1 MSMTCFDII
10 KMVNMAV
17 NRDVNSMAFTTDEY
31 ITMIHA
37 QQIKLFKVKL
47 GMPEQQNMMPGAS
60 LGPGSSKTVD
70 ADLNPFSRRESILL
84 SSGILDYSTKNVAF
98 ITSIIPVPI
107 VKRGID
113 IITPDEIG
121 NRLMNPI
128 TKPTAE
134 DPVAYEYGDRLLKIE
149 PTMTSVVFHYYV
161 YPTAPVFTITAQA
174 ETLQPVY
181 TSTTELLWNDM
192 CMVDIAYYVM
202 RDAGLNV
209 SKNDVISM
217 SERIIESK

>member
-1 MSMTCFDII
+1 MTCFDII

-17 NRDVNSMAFTTDEY
+17 NRDVNSMAFTADEY

-37 QQIKLFKVKL
+37 QQMKLFKVKL
-47 GMPEQQNMMPGAS
+47 GMPEQQNLMPNAPIGV
-60 LGPGSSKTVD
+60 GSSKTVD
-70 ADLNPFSRRESILL
+70 ADLNPFSVREVVTL
-84 SSGILDYSTKNVAF
+84 SSGVLDYSTKNVAF
-98 ITSIIPVPI
+98 ITSIIPNPI

-121 NRLMNPI
+121 NRRMNPI

-134 DPVAYEYGDRLLKIE
+134 DPVASEYGNKMFKIE
-149 PTMTSVVFHYYV
+149 PSMDSVIFHYYV
-161 YPTAPVFTITAQA
+161 YPLAPIFTIGTQA
-174 ETLQPVY
+174 ELLNPVY
-181 TSTTELLWNDM
+181 TSTRELLWNDM

-209 SKNDVISM
+209 SKNDVLQI
-217 SERIIESK
+217 SERIIEGK